1 MRLQRGT
8 FIGPFVFNPIIV
20 PLLKRKV
27 SINYIIFLLYA
38 NLFQIAKCGKQLVS
52 LWINK
57 DLFKDELKLMKT
69 SSKVE
74 NDKCFFSK

>member
-1 MRLQRGT
+1 MWKT
-8 FIGPFVFNPIIV
+8 T
-20 PLLKRKV
+20 
-27 SINYIIFLLYA
+27 
-38 NLFQIAKCGKQLVS
+38 CVS
-52 LWINK
+52 LINK